1 MEEGRKLP
9 GEEDCIN
16 VDSGDDE
23 KSTSQKKSKKRKDK
37 IVMHVEG
44 SGTPSTGKKAKV
56 EAPGKEAAM
65 CFDCRE
71 AAAAEKAG
79 KGDGPYCK
87 IHRIKGHGPSR
98 VLLG

>member
-1 MEEGRKLP
+1 M
-9 GEEDCIN
+9 
-16 VDSGDDE
+16 
-23 KSTSQKKSKKRKDK
+23 T
-37 IVMHVEG
+37 VEG
-44 SGTPSTGKKAKV
+44 SGMPSTGKTTKAKV
-56 EAPGKEAAM
+56 PGKEVAM
-65 CFDCRE
+65 CADCQE